1 MTVTTTNCQTENIA
15 VVGTKN
21 TTRTDMK
28 PINEYIKESSEL
40 YVINT
45 DEFAQDLCDAVEAC
59 IEQMSEES
67 RKEATQSV
75 KAVNGTVNN
84 PAVESIIDKALD
96 LLEKDPYN
104 YDINV
109 LNTADAWWYAE
120 DEVCRQLKK
129 QNT

>member
-1 MTVTTTNCQTENIA
+1 
-15 VVGTKN
+15 
-21 TTRTDMK
+21 MK
-28 PINEYIKESSEL
+28 PINEYIKESSEDTL
-40 YVINT
+40 NT
-45 DEFAQDLCDAVEAC
+45 DEFAQDLCDAVETC

-67 RKEATQSV
+67 RKEAAQSV
-75 KAVNGTVNN
+75 KTVNGTVNN

-104 YDINV
+104 YGKDV

>member
-1 MTVTTTNCQTENIA
+1 
-15 VVGTKN
+15 
-21 TTRTDMK
+21 MK
-28 PINEYIKESSEL
+28 PINEYIKESSENVL
-40 YVINT
+40 NT
-45 DEFAQDLCDAVEAC
+45 DEFAYDLCDAVETC

-67 RKEATQSV
+67 RKEAAQSV

-104 YDINV
+104 YDKDV
-109 LNTADAWWYAE
+109 LNTADAYWYAE
-120 DEVCRQLKK
+120 DEVCRQLEK